1 MDVTDALRALG
12 GTARWKSLRGHV
24 GWRAI
29 KRARAAGAVEFRDG
43 AYHLVGTGKDRVM
56 ALRLRGVRSHT
67 TAAAFWRFALP
78 PASVQT
84 VHLTVPANA
93 HRDDVPDDVMLRYR
107 NLDQQDRV
115 GDVTSPTRTV
125 VDCLRDESL
134 RVALSV
140 GDSALASGAVTW
152 QDLDRAVSA
161 LRGAGSAVARTR
173 LRQLDAR
180 AANAFESCA
189 RAILLEAGLT
199 GFRTQVTIRH
209 RGQWVGRVD
218 LADTRLRIVVECDGF
233 ETHGGRDAFV
243 RDLVRFTLL
252 VSGGWRPLRFT
263 WEQVMFQPEW
273 VLDRVRDVV
282 DGDAGAPGEERLP
295 SRADRRAA

>member
-1 MDVTDALRALG
+1 M
-12 GTARWKSLRGHV
+12 
-24 GWRAI
+24 
-29 KRARAAGAVEFRDG
+29 
-43 AYHLVGTGKDRVM
+43 
-56 ALRLRGVRSHT
+56 
-67 TAAAFWRFALP
+67 
-78 PASVQT
+78 
-84 VHLTVPANA
+84 PANA

-107 NLDQQDRV
+107 NLDQEDCV

-125 VDCLRDESL
+125 VDCLRDETL

-140 GDSALASGAVTW
+140 GDSALASGTVIW
-152 QDLDRAVSA
+152 RDLARAVGA
-161 LRGAGSAVARTR
+161 LRGPGSAVARTR
-173 LRQLDAR
+173 LRQLDAG

-218 LADTRLRIVVECDGF
+218 LADTRLRVVIECDGF

-243 RDLVRFTLL
+243 RDLVRFTML

-263 WEQVMFQPEW
+263 WEQVMFQSEW
-273 VLDRVRDVV
+273 VLERVRDVV
-282 DGDAGAPGEERLP
+282 GAEPGAAAEERIP
-295 SRADRRAA
+295 SRTARRAA